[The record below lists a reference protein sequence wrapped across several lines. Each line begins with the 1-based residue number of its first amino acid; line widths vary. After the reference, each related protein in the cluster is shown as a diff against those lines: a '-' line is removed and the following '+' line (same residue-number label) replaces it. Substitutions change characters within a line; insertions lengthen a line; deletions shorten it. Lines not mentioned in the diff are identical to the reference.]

1 VGKDS
6 YIFFTLRGGKRLQHA
21 MDFEEI
27 VSDFATDFF
36 GVQEEDPVMSGKWYG
51 VDEEMIVACH
61 EWPSL
66 LSVLVSMR

>member
-1 VGKDS
+1 MRWILRKLCPILRQ
-6 YIFFTLRGGKRLQHA
+6 IFL
-21 MDFEEI
+21 
-27 VSDFATDFF
+27 
-36 GVQEEDPVMSGKWYG
+36 GVQEEERVMRGKWYG

>member
-1 VGKDS
+1 MRW
-6 YIFFTLRGGKRLQHA
+6 ILRKLCPILRQ
-21 MDFEEI
+21 I
-27 VSDFATDFF
+27 FF
-36 GVQEEDPVMSGKWYG
+36 GVQDEYMVMSGKWYG